1 MIKER
6 TVVRVG
12 NLRVLESDGV
22 NSIVITPTNT
32 PNGQSMPTR
41 AGTTTERNL
50 RPRVNSDTIIL
61 IINLRPGNNNIITL
75 ANIKPIGIMPAFV
88 ITGGV
93 INRHIGDGQPIA
105 SVDANSL
112 HGRVLNVQIRNR
124 RVGQV
129 VRVEELGFR
138 FPAVAPLGIPPARPV
153 RVELCAGG
161 ALDGD
166 AVAFDLEE
174 RAGPFFVAP
183 GCGAFEN
190 DLHTAVNI

>member
-1 MIKER
+1 
-6 TVVRVG
+6 
-12 NLRVLESDGV
+12 
-22 NSIVITPTNT
+22 
-32 PNGQSMPTR
+32 MPTR

-50 RPRVNSDTIIL
+50 RPRVDSDTIIL
-61 IINLRPGNNNIITL
+61 IINLRPGNNNIIAL
-75 ANIKPIGIMPAFV
+75 SNIKPIGIMPAFV
-88 ITGGV
+88 ITGRV
-93 INRHIGDGQPIA
+93 INRHIGNGQPIA

-138 FPAVAPLGIPPARPV
+138 FPAVAPLGIPPARTV
-153 RVELCAGG
+153 RVKFCAGG
-161 ALDGD
+161 AFDGDAVAFDGD

-183 GCGAFEN
+183 GCGSFKN